1 MKNMSTELKLSI
13 GQHSDK
19 GRKESN
25 QDFHGVCIPK
35 EPQLSAKGV
44 AVALADGISSSDFG
58 SVASESAVG
67 GFLEDYYCTSDAWSV
82 KTSALR
88 VLGATNSWLY
98 SQTQQSQGRYDKDR
112 GYVCTFSALVIKS
125 TTAHVFHVGDGRVC
139 LLRDGTLEQ
148 LTNDHR
154 VFVTR
159 DESYLSRALGINP
172 QLDIDYRTQPI
183 EKGDVFLLTTD
194 GVHEHVSPSFIVD
207 AIVCHGGD
215 LESAA
220 RAIID
225 TALRQGSPDNLTIQ
239 LLRVDQL
246 PAGEI
251 GEIRH
256 QLSELPLPPLLEPR
270 MTFDGYTIV
279 REVHGSSRSHIYLA
293 VDGESGARVIVKI
306 PSIDLGGDPAYLES
320 FLMEEWIARRID
332 SVHVLK
338 AVPQTRK
345 RNYLYV
351 VTEFIEGQTL
361 AQWMI
366 DNPKPD
372 LETVRGI
379 IDQIAKGLQA
389 FHRLEMLH
397 QDLRPENIMIDGAG
411 TVKLIDFGSTR
422 VAGIVEAANRNE
434 RNQMAGTLQYAAPEY
449 FLWEDG
455 STRSDL
461 FSLGVI
467 AYQMLTGRFPYGTGV
482 AKCRTRA
489 EQNKL
494 KYASALVFGREI
506 PVWVDG
512 ALKKAIHLN
521 PEKRYAEI
529 SEFVYDL
536 RHPNRAFQTNRPP
549 PLIER
554 NPLVFWKSLSLLLA
568 ILLLVLLGTH
578 PWLR

>member
-1 MKNMSTELKLSI
+1 MSTELKLSI

-19 GRKESN
+19 GRKETN
-25 QDFHGVCIPK
+25 QDFHGVSLPK

-44 AVALADGISSSDFG
+44 AVALADGISSSDV
-58 SVASESAVG
+58 SHVASESAVA
-67 GFLEDYYCTSDAWSV
+67 GFLEDYYCTSEAWSV

-88 VLGATNSWLY
+88 VLSATNSWLY
-98 SQTQQSQGRYDKDR
+98 SQTQQGQGRYDKDR
-112 GYVCTFSALVIKS
+112 GYVCTLSALVIKS
-125 TTAHVFHVGDGRVC
+125 TTAHIFHVGDGRVY
-139 LLRDGTLEQ
+139 LLRDNSLEQ

-154 VFVTR
+154 VYVSQ
-159 DESYLSRALGINP
+159 DKSYLSRALGFNS

-183 EKGDVFLLTTD
+183 EKGDIFLLATD
-194 GVHEHVSPSFIVD
+194 GVYEHVETSFILGT
-207 AIVCHGGD
+207 IRHHGDD
-215 LESAA
+215 LDTAA
-220 RAIID
+220 RAIVD
-225 TALRQGSPDNLTIQ
+225 EAFRQGSPDNLTVQ
-239 LLRVDQL
+239 LVRVDAL
-246 PAGEI
+246 PAQGI
-251 GEIRH
+251 GEIH
-256 QLSELPLPPLLEPR
+256 QQLSELPLPPLLEPR
-270 MTFDGYTIV
+270 TKFDGYTII

-293 VDGESGARVIVKI
+293 EDGETGTRVIIKI

-338 AVPQTRK
+338 AWPQTRK

-366 DNPKPD
+366 DNPAPD

-379 IDQIAKGLQA
+379 VDQIAKGLQA

-397 QDLRPENIMIDGAG
+397 QDLRPENIMIDRTG
-411 TVKLIDFGSTR
+411 TLKLIDFGSTS
-422 VAGIVEAANRNE
+422 VAGVVEVATLNE
-434 RNQMAGTLQYAAPEY
+434 RNSMAGTLQYAAPEY

-455 STRSDL
+455 STRSDI

-467 AYQMLTGRFPYGTGV
+467 TYQMLTGRFPYGVEV

-494 KYASALVFGREI
+494 KYASALSGGREI

-512 ALKKAIHLN
+512 ALKRAAHLN
-521 PEKRYAEI
+521 PEKRYEEL
-529 SEFVYDL
+529 SEFIYDL
-536 RHPNRAFQTNRPP
+536 RHPNRAYQTTKRPP
-549 PLIER
+549 LMER
-554 NPLVFWKSLSLLLA
+554 NPLMFWKSLSLVLA
-568 ILLLVLLGTH
+568 ILLMLLLSTH
-578 PWLR
+578 PMVR

>member
-1 MKNMSTELKLSI
+1 MSAELKLSI
-13 GQHSDK
+13 GQYSDK
-19 GRKESN
+19 GRKETN
-25 QDFHGVCIPK
+25 QDFHGVCLPK

-44 AVALADGISSSDFG
+44 AVALADGISSSDVG
-58 SVASESAVG
+58 HVASEFAVG
-67 GFLEDYYCTSDAWSV
+67 GFLEDYYCTSEAWSV

-88 VLGATNSWLY
+88 VLSATNSWLY
-98 SQTQQSQGRYDKDR
+98 SQTQQGQGRYDKDR
-112 GYVCTFSALVIKS
+112 GYVCTLSALVIKS
-125 TTAHVFHVGDGRVC
+125 TTAHVFHVGDGRVY
-139 LLRDGTLEQ
+139 LLRNNNLEQ

-154 VFVTR
+154 VFVAQ
-159 DESYLSRALGINP
+159 EKSYLSRALGINS
-172 QLDIDYRTQPI
+172 QLDIDYRTLSL
-183 EKGDVFLLTTD
+183 EKGDIFVLTTD
-194 GVHEHVSPSFIVD
+194 GVYEHVEPSLIVDTIIHHGDDLETAAKAIVD
-207 AIVCHGGD
+207 A
-215 LESAA
+215 
-220 RAIID
+220 
-225 TALRQGSPDNLTIQ
+225 ALRQGSPDNLTIQ
-239 LLRVDQL
+239 LVRVDAL
-246 PAGEI
+246 PAKEI
-251 GEIRH
+251 GEISR

-270 MTFDGYTIV
+270 MKFDGYTIV
-279 REVHGSSRSHIYLA
+279 REVHASSRSHIYLA
-293 VDGESGARVIVKI
+293 VDGETGARVIIKI

-338 AVPQTRK
+338 AWPQTRK

-366 DNPKPD
+366 DNPAPD

-379 IDQIAKGLQA
+379 VDQIAKGLQA

-397 QDLRPENIMIDGAG
+397 QDLRPENVMIDGAG

-422 VAGIVEAANRNE
+422 VAGIMEVATRSEHSS
-434 RNQMAGTLQYAAPEY
+434 MAGTLQYSAPEY

-467 AYQMLTGRFPYGTGV
+467 TYHLLTGRFPYGAEV

-494 KYASALVFGREI
+494 KYASTLESGREI

-512 ALKKAIHLN
+512 AIKRAVHLN
-521 PEKRYAEI
+521 PEKRYEEL
-529 SEFVYDL
+529 SEFIYDL
-536 RHPNRAFQTNRPP
+536 RHPNRAYQTTKRPP
-549 PLIER
+549 LMER
-554 NPLVFWKSLSLLLA
+554 NPLMFWKSLSLVLA
-568 ILLLVLLGTH
+568 ILLMLLLSTH
-578 PWLR
+578 PMVR

>member
-1 MKNMSTELKLSI
+1 MSTELKLSI

-19 GRKESN
+19 GRKETN
-25 QDFHGVCIPK
+25 QDFHGVCIPQQ
-35 EPQLSAKGV
+35 PQLGTKGV
-44 AVALADGISSSDFG
+44 AVALADGISSSDVG
-58 SVASESAVG
+58 HVASESAVG

-98 SQTQQSQGRYDKDR
+98 SQTQQGQGRYDKDR
-112 GYVCTFSALVIKS
+112 GHVCTFSALVIKS

-139 LLRDGTLEQ
+139 LLRDGAFEQ

-159 DESYLSRALGINP
+159 DESYLSRALGINS
-172 QLDIDYRTQPI
+172 QLDIDYRTQAI
-183 EKGDVFLLTTD
+183 EKGDVFILTTD
-194 GVHEHVSPSFIVD
+194 GVHEHVAPAQIVD
-207 AIVCHGGD
+207 AIARHGSE

-220 RAIID
+220 REIVDI
-225 TALRQGSPDNLTIQ
+225 ALRQGSPDNLTIQ
-239 LLRVDQL
+239 LLRVDEL

-256 QLSELPLPPLLEPR
+256 QLSELPLPPLLEAR
-270 MTFDGYTIV
+270 MGFDGYTIV
-279 REVHGSSRSHIYLA
+279 REVHGSNRSHIYLA
-293 VDGESGARVIVKI
+293 VDGETGTRVIVKI

-338 AVPQTRK
+338 ACPQTRK

-366 DNPKPD
+366 DNPAPD

-379 IDQIAKGLQA
+379 VEQIAKGLQA

-422 VAGIVEAANRNE
+422 VAGIVEAAQRTE
-434 RNQMAGTLQYAAPEY
+434 RKQMAGTLQYAAPEY
-449 FLWEDG
+449 FLWENG

-467 AYQMLTGRFPYGTGV
+467 TYQMLSGRLPYGTGV
-482 AKCRTRA
+482 AKCRTRD

-494 KYASALVFGREI
+494 KYTSALASGREI
-506 PVWVDG
+506 PVWIDG
-512 ALKKAIHLN
+512 ALKKAVHLN
-521 PEKRYAEI
+521 PEKRYEEL
-529 SEFVYDL
+529 SEFIHDL
-536 RHPNRAFQTNRPP
+536 RHPNRAFQTTRLP
-549 PLIER
+549 PLMER
-554 NPLVFWKSLSLLLA
+554 NPLMFWKSLSLVLA
-568 ILLLVLLGTH
+568 FLLLLLLSTH
-578 PWLR
+578 PMVR

>member
-1 MKNMSTELKLSI
+1 MSAELKVAI
-13 GQHSDK
+13 GQCSDT
-19 GRKESN
+19 GRKETN
-25 QDFHGVCIPK
+25 QDFHGACIPT
-35 EPQLSAKGV
+35 EPQLGAKGV
-44 AVALADGISSSDFG
+44 VVAVADGISSSDVG
-58 SVASESAVG
+58 HVASESAVG

-98 SQTQQSQGRYDKDR
+98 SQTQQGQGRYDKDR
-112 GYVCTFSALVIKS
+112 GHVCTFSALILKS
-125 TTAHVFHVGDGRVC
+125 TTAHVFHVGDGRIG
-139 LLRDGTLEQ
+139 LLRDGGFEQ

-159 DESYLSRALGINP
+159 DESYLSRALGINS
-172 QLDIDYRTQPI
+172 QLDIDYRTEAMEP
-183 EKGDVFLLTTD
+183 GDIFVLTTD
-194 GVHEHVSPSFIVD
+194 GVHEHVAPAQMVD
-207 AIVCHGGD
+207 IIARAGD
-215 LESAA
+215 DLDAAA
-220 RAIID
+220 RAIVD
-225 TALRQGSPDNLTIQ
+225 AALRQGSPDNLTVQ
-239 LLRVDQL
+239 LVRIDALPGKEVGELRHRV
-246 PAGEI
+246 A
-251 GEIRH
+251 
-256 QLSELPLPPLLEPR
+256 ELPLPPLLEPR
-270 MTFDGYTIV
+270 MRFDGYTIV
-279 REVHGSSRSHIYLA
+279 REVHASSRSHIYLA
-293 VDGESGARVIVKI
+293 VDDDTGERVIVKI
-306 PSIDLGGDPAYLES
+306 PSIDLGGDAAYLES

-338 AVPQTRK
+338 AAAQTRK

-351 VTEFIEGQTL
+351 VTEFIEGRTL

-366 DNPKPD
+366 DNPAPD

-379 IDQIAKGLQA
+379 VEQIARGVQA

-422 VAGIVEAANRNE
+422 VAGIVEAGTRTE

-455 STRSDL
+455 SPRSDI

-467 AYQMLTGRFPYGTGV
+467 AYRMLTGRFPYGTGV

-494 KYASALVFGREI
+494 AYASALESGREI
-506 PVWVDG
+506 PIWIDG
-512 ALKKAIHLN
+512 ALKKAVHLN

-529 SEFVYDL
+529 SEFVFDL

-554 NPLVFWKSLSLLLA
+554 NPLMFWKSLSLLLA
-568 ILLLVLLGTH
+568 IIVVLLLGTH

>member
-1 MKNMSTELKLSI
+1 MGAGLRLSI

-25 QDFHGVCIPK
+25 QDFHGLCIPQ

-44 AVALADGISSSDFG
+44 AVALADGISSSDVG
-58 SVASESAVG
+58 NVASESAVG
-67 GFLEDYYCTSDAWSV
+67 SFLEDYYCTSDAWSV

-88 VLGATNSWLY
+88 VLSATNSWLY
-98 SQTQQSQGRYDKDR
+98 SQTQQGQGRYDKDR
-112 GYVCTFSALVIKS
+112 GYVCTFSALILKS
-125 TTAHVFHVGDGRVC
+125 TTAHVFHVGDGRVY
-139 LLRDGTLEQ
+139 LLRDDKLEQ

-154 VFVTR
+154 VFVSR
-159 DESYLSRALGINP
+159 DKSYLSRALGINS
-172 QLDIDYRTQPI
+172 QLDIDYRTLPI
-183 EKGDVFLLTTD
+183 EQGDTFILVTD
-194 GVHEHVSPSFIVD
+194 GVYEHVEPSVILDAVRSHGDDLEAAARTVVD
-207 AIVCHGGD
+207 A
-215 LESAA
+215 
-220 RAIID
+220 
-225 TALRQGSPDNLTIQ
+225 ALCQGSPDNLTIQ
-239 LLRVDQL
+239 LLRVDGL
-246 PAGEI
+246 PAQEI
-251 GEIRH
+251 GEIQR
-256 QLSELPLPPLLEPR
+256 QLSALPLPPLLHPR

-279 REVHGSSRSHIYLA
+279 REVHASNRSHIYLA
-293 VDGESGARVIVKI
+293 VDATTGARVIVKT

-338 AVPQTRK
+338 APPQTRA

-351 VTEFIEGQTL
+351 VTEFIEGRTL
-361 AQWMI
+361 AQWLI
-366 DNPKPD
+366 DHPAPD

-379 IDQIAKGLQA
+379 VEQIAKGLQA

-397 QDLRPENIMIDGAG
+397 QDLRPDNIMIDGVG

-422 VAGIVEAANRNE
+422 VAGIAEAANRNE
-434 RNQMAGTLQYAAPEY
+434 RSQMAGTLQYAAPEY

-461 FSLGVI
+461 YSMGVI

-494 KYASALVFGREI
+494 KYASAIASGRQI
-506 PVWVDG
+506 PVWIDG
-512 ALKKAIHLN
+512 ALKKAVHLN
-521 PEKRYAEI
+521 PEKRYGEI
-529 SEFVYDL
+529 SEFIYDL
-536 RHPNRAFQTNRPP
+536 RHPNRAYQTTRQP

-554 NPLVFWKSLSLLLA
+554 NPLMFWKSLSLLLA
-568 ILLLVLLGTH
+568 LLLVLALTAR
-578 PWLR
+578 P

>member
-1 MKNMSTELKLSI
+1 MSTELKLSI

-19 GRKESN
+19 GRKETN
-25 QDFHGVCIPK
+25 QDFHGACIPK

-44 AVALADGISSSDFG
+44 AIALADGISSSDVG
-58 SVASESAVG
+58 HVASESAVG
-67 GFLEDYYCTSDAWSV
+67 GFLEDYFCTSDAWSV

-98 SQTQQSQGRYDKDR
+98 SQTQQGQGRYDKDR
-112 GYVCTFSALVIKS
+112 GHVCTFSAVVIKS

-159 DESYLSRALGINP
+159 EESYLSRALGINS
-172 QLDIDYRTQPI
+172 QLDIDYRTEAVEQ
-183 EKGDVFLLTTD
+183 GDIFVLTTD
-194 GVHEHVSPSFIVD
+194 GVHEHVAPSLIVD
-207 AIVCHGGD
+207 AIARHGDD
-215 LESAA
+215 LEAAA
-220 RAIID
+220 RAIVD
-225 TALRQGSPDNLTIQ
+225 AALLQGSPDNLTIQ
-239 LLRVDQL
+239 LVRVDAL
-246 PAGEI
+246 PAKDI
-251 GEIRH
+251 GEISR

-270 MTFDGYTIV
+270 MEFDGYTIV
-279 REVHGSSRSHIYLA
+279 REVHASNRSHIYLA
-293 VDGESGARVIVKI
+293 VDGDTGERVIIKI

-338 AVPQTRK
+338 AWPQTRK
-345 RNYLYV
+345 RHFLYV
-351 VTEFIEGQTL
+351 VTEFIEGRTL
-361 AQWMI
+361 AQWMV
-366 DNPKPD
+366 DNPAPD

-379 IDQIAKGLQA
+379 LDQIAKGLQA

-422 VAGIVEAANRNE
+422 VAGIVEAANPNE
-434 RNQMAGTLQYAAPEY
+434 RKQMAGTLQYAAPEY
-449 FLWEDG
+449 FLWEEG

-461 FSLGVI
+461 YSLGVI
-467 AYQMLTGRFPYGTGV
+467 AYRMLTGRFPYGTGV

-494 KYASALVFGREI
+494 KYASALESRRET
-506 PVWVDG
+506 PLWVDG
-512 ALKKAIHLN
+512 AIKRAVHLN
-521 PEKRYAEI
+521 PDKRYEEL
-529 SEFVYDL
+529 SEFIYDL
-536 RHPNRAFQTNRPP
+536 RHPNRAYQTDRPP

-554 NPLVFWKSLSLLLA
+554 NPLMFWKSLSLVLA
-568 ILLLVLLGTH
+568 VLLLVLLGTH